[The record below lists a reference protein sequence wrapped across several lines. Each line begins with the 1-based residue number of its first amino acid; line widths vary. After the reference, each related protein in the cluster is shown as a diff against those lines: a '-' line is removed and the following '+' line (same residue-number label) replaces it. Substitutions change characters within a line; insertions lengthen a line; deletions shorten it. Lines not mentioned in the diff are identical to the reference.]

1 MRGLAILPLLLVS
14 VALSQTTAPA
24 PAPQDDAFTLRAN
37 SNLVLVPAQVLTR
50 KGEMIYALKPEQFV
64 LEDNGVR
71 KKIKIDE
78 DVDARGL
85 ALVVVVQCSRA
96 AFMQFN
102 NMRGLAAMVDDI
114 TGASPREVAVVSYGR
129 DPTLVAN
136 FSFDPATI
144 TANLSKIEPC
154 DDSEAA
160 PLDAVGYANDML
172 NKLQPRLKV
181 PFRQAIL
188 LIGETRDHGSRARP
202 EDVIAELGRSN
213 TVVDSVSYNPGKTEV
228 LNSLLHG
235 QMGPGPL
242 GLLVMAVEAL
252 KKNVP
257 HTLATLSGGEYVN
270 FSTQKGFEGALHDLA
285 NHVHNYY
292 LLSFQAATNGEPG
305 LHQISVKVPDYPEAR
320 IHARLTY
327 YAGDAAP
334 ENSDKK

>member
-1 MRGLAILPLLLVS
+1 MAFG
-14 VALSQTTAPA
+14 QTAAPPA
-24 PAPQDDAFTLRAN
+24 PAQAPVVPEQADAFTLRAN
-37 SNLVLVPAQVLTR
+37 ANLVLVPVQVQTKQGAL
-50 KGEMIYALKPEQFV
+50 IYALKPQQFV

-71 KKIKIDE
+71 QKIKIDE

-114 TGASPREVAVVSYGR
+114 VGATPREVAVVSYGR

-144 TANLSKIEPC
+144 VANLSKIQPC

-172 NKLQPRLKV
+172 NRLQPRLKV

-213 TVVDSVSYNPGKTEV
+213 TVVDAVSYNPGKSEV

-292 LLSFQAATNGEPG
+292 LLSFQAPANNEPG
-305 LHQISVKVPDYPEAR
+305 LHQLTVKVPDYPDAR
-320 IHARLTY
+320 IHSRLTY
-327 YAGDAAP
+327 YAGDAVP
-334 ENSDKK
+334 DPQKK